1 MLERITEQ
9 NSWDF
14 LKSTDL
20 PIVLYGMGDGAD
32 KMLAVFEKYGIKICD
47 IYASDEFVR
56 GHSFRGY
63 KVLKYSEVCE
73 KYDDFVSVMSFAV
86 HDEPTMT
93 RIRRMNREHI
103 VLAPDLPVAGD
114 ELFTREFV
122 QEHES
127 EFERAFSLL
136 ADEKSRQVYL
146 DIINFKI
153 SGKIEYLFSAQTD
166 KDEVYSD
173 ILKLGDKERIVDLGA
188 YDGDTIREFLAA
200 TGGKYEHITAF
211 EPDSKNFK
219 KLEKNTLEFPDI
231 QRLNICAWDKAD
243 TLMFERKAGRSSR
256 IVREGIAV
264 EADSVDNRV
273 TGGATFIKMDVEG
286 GEYKALIGAKN
297 TIVRYRPKLYVCA
310 YHRSEDMFAL
320 PNLIDDFV
328 KGYRFYFRH
337 HPYIPAWESNFYAMC
352 E

>member
-1 MLERITEQ
+1 MLEYIKEM

-14 LKSTDL
+14 LRKTDL

-32 KMLAVFEKYGIKICD
+32 KMLAVFEKYGIEICD

-103 VLAPDLPVAGD
+103 VLAPDLPVAGE
-114 ELFTREFV
+114 ELFTREFIA
-122 QEHES
+122 EHES
-127 EFERAFSLL
+127 RFDRVYSML
-136 ADEKSRQVYL
+136 ADEKSRSAYI
-146 DIINFKI
+146 DILNFKI
-153 SGKIEYLFSAQTD
+153 SGKIEYLFSAETE
-166 KDEVYSD
+166 KSEVYSD
-173 ILKLGDKERIVDLGA
+173 ILKLGENERIVDLGA
-188 YDGDTIREFLAA
+188 YDGDTIKEFLEA
-200 TGGKYEHITAF
+200 TGGKYDKITAF

-219 KLEKNTLEFPDI
+219 KLLKNTDGLEKLE
-231 QRLNICAWDKAD
+231 RLNICAWDKNE

-256 IVREGIAV
+256 IVREGIPV
-264 EADSVDNRV
+264 EADSVDNRIEGGV
-273 TGGATFIKMDVEG
+273 TLIKMDVEG
-286 GEYKALIGAKN
+286 CEYKAIKGAEE
-297 TIVRYRPKLYVCA
+297 TIKEYHPKLYICA

-320 PNLIDDFV
+320 PNLVADLV
-328 KGYRFYFRH
+328 GNYRFYFRH
-337 HPYIPAWESNFYAMC
+337 HPYIPAWESNFYAIC